1 MTPRDLDTAL
11 ADSPDGAR
19 LIFETSEG
27 PIGAGYHVTEWKLAR
42 VQSIDCGA
50 RRADWTEA
58 SLQLLDGYG
67 GQHMTVRTFRGIL
80 NKSIAALPD
89 LADAPFSVEFA
100 PGNAGLRIFQASPPR
115 LDADRVT
122 IALRDGGAICK
133 PAQVGQATGAAASC
147 CG

>member
-1 MTPRDLDTAL
+1 MTPREFDTAL
-11 ADSPDGAR
+11 SASPVDAR

-27 PIGAGYHVTEWKLAR
+27 PIGPGYHVTEWKLAH

-50 RRADWTEA
+50 RRDDWTEA
-58 SLQLLDGYG
+58 SLQLLDGDG
-67 GQHMTVRTFRGIL
+67 GQHMTVGTFRGIL
-80 NKSIAALPD
+80 AKSMTALPD

-100 PGNAGLRIFQASPPR
+100 PGNAGLRIFQANAPR

-122 IALRDGGAICK
+122 VTLQDGGATCK
-133 PAQVGQATGAAASC
+133 PALTAIDATEGC